1 MLNYAAFT
9 NVSDLGQYSLRKV
22 AIMSAIFIF
31 VVILT
36 VVILQV
42 FNVIPPAT
50 RESIV
55 KFFSDPIVAFVSLI
69 SSVIL
74 GVVGAIMIFASK
86 DIYAV
91 SIGLAVMFFATVL
104 LLIAISTS
112 INVLAESVRSALEG
126 IMRIFRGITG

>member
-1 MLNYAAFT
+1 MLNHAAFT
-9 NVSDLGQYSLRKV
+9 DVNDLGQYSLRKV
-22 AIMSAIFIF
+22 AIMSAIFIL

-36 VVILQV
+36 VVILHV

-50 RESIV
+50 REYIV

-69 SSVIL
+69 SSVVL
-74 GVVGAIMIFASK
+74 GVVGAIMIFASR
-86 DIYAV
+86 DVYTV
-91 SIGLAVMFFATVL
+91 SIGLAVMFFAAVL

-126 IMRIFRGITG
+126 IMRVFRGIAG